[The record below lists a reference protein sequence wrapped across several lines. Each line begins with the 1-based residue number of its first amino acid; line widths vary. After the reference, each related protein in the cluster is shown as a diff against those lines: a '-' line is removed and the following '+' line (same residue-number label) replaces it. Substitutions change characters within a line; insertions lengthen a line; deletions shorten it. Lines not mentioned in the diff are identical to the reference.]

1 MTREEIME
9 LDLDALESRANA
21 IALATDS
28 ADMETLETLNAEL
41 DAIEERK
48 ADIARE
54 IETRKKDI
62 AEVIKGNGKEVEVEE
77 RTTKMTDIEIRKS
90 PEYLDAWV
98 EYQKGR
104 ASEEQRALLTENAQ
118 NGTIGVP
125 VYVEDMIHTAWESNE
140 IVKRVR
146 RTYFKGNLK
155 VGVEISADAAQMH
168 PEGGEAITEE
178 ELVIEYIN
186 LIPAHV
192 KKMIRVSDEALGLR
206 GEAFIDYLYDE
217 LEYQIVKKI
226 GDQLVQLSILETG
239 GSTVED
245 YHYIGSA
252 VTSADIITAAGMLG
266 GEATNPVLI
275 TTRATAA
282 ALKAAALSAGYAY
295 DPYDGLEVI
304 YVDSSALTV
313 TAGGVTRTAAAV
325 IADLSGWQ
333 INLPDGD
340 QVKFKFDDLT
350 EANADMVRI
359 IGKLYVAMNI
369 TSAGKT
375 VVIIPNA

>member
-21 IALATDS
+21 IAIATDS

-62 AEVIKGNGKEVEVEE
+62 AEVINGNGKEVEVEE

-104 ASEEQRALLTENAQ
+104 ASEEQRALLTVNAS
-118 NGTIGVP
+118 NGTIAVP
-125 VYVEDMIHTAWESNE
+125 VYVEEKIHTAWENNE
-140 IVKRVR
+140 IIR
-146 RTYFKGNLK
+146 RIRRSYYKGNLK
-155 VGVEISADAAQMH
+155 VGVEVSAGDAVIHTEGSGAIS
-168 PEGGEAITEE
+168 EE
-178 ELVIEYIN
+178 ELVLQYLELIPRFVKKKVQYSDEVLSLAGQAFVDYIFDEIEYKIIGEVAKGIVQMIVFN
-186 LIPAHV
+186 PNGLSPAYT
-192 KKMIRVSDEALGLR
+192 MAGASL
-206 GEAFIDYLYDE
+206 
-217 LEYQIVKKI
+217 
-226 GDQLVQLSILETG
+226 T
-239 GSTVED
+239 T
-245 YHYIGSA
+245 
-252 VTSADIITAAGMLG
+252 ADIIGAEGLLG

-295 DPYDGLEVI
+295 DPFDGMDVI
-304 YVDSSALTV
+304 YVDSSALTFTDGNNTY
-313 TAGGVTRTAAAV
+313 TASAV
-325 IADLSGWQ
+325 VADLSGVLA
-333 INLPDGD
+333 NFPDGD
-340 QVKFKFDDLT
+340 IVKFKFDDTTL
-350 EANADMVRI
+350 ADADMIRV
-359 IGKLYVAMNI
+359 IGKLYVAF
-369 TSAGKT
+369 AVVDPGKT
-375 VVIIPNA
+375 VSIQAS

>member
-21 IALATDS
+21 IAIATDS

-62 AEVIKGNGKEVEVEE
+62 AEVINGNGKEVEVEE

-118 NGTIGVP
+118 NGTIAVP

-155 VGVEISADAAQMH
+155 VGVEISADAAQYH

-186 LIPAHV
+186 LIPGHV

-206 GEAFIDYLYDE
+206 GSAFIDYLYDE

-226 GDQLVQLSILETG
+226 GDRLVQLALLETG
-239 GSTVED
+239 GNTVET
-245 YHYIGSA
+245 YTYLGSN
-252 VTSADIITAAGMLG
+252 VTSADIITAAGKLG
-266 GEATNPVLI
+266 GEATNPVVI

-295 DPYDGLEVI
+295 DPFDGMEVI
-304 YVDSSALTV
+304 FVDSSALTA

-350 EANADMVRI
+350 EADADMVRI
-359 IGKLYVAMNI
+359 IGKLYVAMDI

-375 VVIIPNA
+375 VVIKAA

>member
-21 IALATDS
+21 IAIATDS

-104 ASEEQRALLTENAQ
+104 ASEEQRALLTVNAS
-118 NGTIGVP
+118 NGTIAVP
-125 VYVEDMIHTAWESNE
+125 VYVEEKIHTAWENNE
-140 IVKRVR
+140 IIR
-146 RTYFKGNLK
+146 RIRRSYYKGNLK
-155 VGVEISADAAQMH
+155 VGVEVSAGDAVIHAEGSGAIS
-168 PEGGEAITEE
+168 EE
-178 ELVIEYIN
+178 ELVLQYLELIPRFVKKKVQYSDEVLSLAGQAFVDYIFDEIEYKIIGEVAKGIVQMIVFN
-186 LIPAHV
+186 PNGLSPAYT
-192 KKMIRVSDEALGLR
+192 MAGASL
-206 GEAFIDYLYDE
+206 
-217 LEYQIVKKI
+217 
-226 GDQLVQLSILETG
+226 T
-239 GSTVED
+239 T
-245 YHYIGSA
+245 
-252 VTSADIITAAGMLG
+252 ADIIGAEGLLG

-295 DPYDGLEVI
+295 DPFDGMDVI
-304 YVDSSALTV
+304 YVDSSALTFTDGNNTY
-313 TAGGVTRTAAAV
+313 TASAV
-325 IADLSGWQ
+325 VADLSGVLA
-333 INLPDGD
+333 NFPDGD
-340 QVKFKFDDLT
+340 IVKFKFDDTTL
-350 EANADMVRI
+350 ADADMIRV
-359 IGKLYVAMNI
+359 IGKLYVAF
-369 TSAGKT
+369 AVVDPGKT
-375 VVIIPNA
+375 VSIQAS

>member
-104 ASEEQRALLTENAQ
+104 ASEEQRALLTVNAS
-118 NGTIGVP
+118 NGTIAVP
-125 VYVEDMIHTAWESNE
+125 VYVEEKIHTAWENNE
-140 IVKRVR
+140 IIR
-146 RTYFKGNLK
+146 RIRRSYYKGNLK
-155 VGVEISADAAQMH
+155 VGVEVSAGDAVIHAEGSGAIS
-168 PEGGEAITEE
+168 EE
-178 ELVIEYIN
+178 ELVLQYLELIPRFVKKKVQYSDEVLSLAGQAFVDYIFDEIEYKIIGEVAKGIVQMIVFN
-186 LIPAHV
+186 PNGLSPAYT
-192 KKMIRVSDEALGLR
+192 MAGASL
-206 GEAFIDYLYDE
+206 
-217 LEYQIVKKI
+217 
-226 GDQLVQLSILETG
+226 T
-239 GSTVED
+239 T
-245 YHYIGSA
+245 
-252 VTSADIITAAGMLG
+252 ADIIGAEGLLG

-295 DPYDGLEVI
+295 DPFDGMDVI
-304 YVDSSALTV
+304 YVDSSALTFTDGNNTY
-313 TAGGVTRTAAAV
+313 TASAV
-325 IADLSGWQ
+325 VADLSGVLA
-333 INLPDGD
+333 NFPDGD
-340 QVKFKFDDLT
+340 IVKFKFDDTTL
-350 EANADMVRI
+350 ADADMIRV
-359 IGKLYVAMNI
+359 IGKLYVAF
-369 TSAGKT
+369 AVVDPGKT
-375 VVIIPNA
+375 VSIQAS

>member
-104 ASEEQRALLTENAQ
+104 ASEEQRALLTVNAS
-118 NGTIGVP
+118 NGTIAVP
-125 VYVEDMIHTAWESNE
+125 VYVEEKIHTAWENNE
-140 IVKRVR
+140 IIR
-146 RTYFKGNLK
+146 RIRRSYYKGNLK
-155 VGVEISADAAQMH
+155 VGVEMSAGDAVIHTEGSGAIS
-168 PEGGEAITEE
+168 EE
-178 ELVIEYIN
+178 ELVLQYLELIPRFVKKKVQYSDEVLSLAGQAFVDYIFDEIEYKIIGEVAKGIVQMIVFN
-186 LIPAHV
+186 PNGLSPAYT
-192 KKMIRVSDEALGLR
+192 MAGASL
-206 GEAFIDYLYDE
+206 
-217 LEYQIVKKI
+217 
-226 GDQLVQLSILETG
+226 T
-239 GSTVED
+239 T
-245 YHYIGSA
+245 
-252 VTSADIITAAGMLG
+252 ADIIGAEGLLG

-295 DPYDGLEVI
+295 DPFDGMDVI
-304 YVDSSALTV
+304 YVDSSALTFTDGNNTY
-313 TAGGVTRTAAAV
+313 TASAV
-325 IADLSGWQ
+325 VADLSGVLA
-333 INLPDGD
+333 NFPDGD
-340 QVKFKFDDLT
+340 IVKFKFDDTTL
-350 EANADMVRI
+350 ADADMVRV
-359 IGKLYVAMNI
+359 IGKLYVAF
-369 TSAGKT
+369 AVVDPGKT
-375 VVIIPNA
+375 VSIQAS

>member
-9 LDLDALESRANA
+9 LDLDTLESRANA
-21 IALATDS
+21 IALATDT

-104 ASEEQRALLTENAQ
+104 ASEEQRALLTENATG
-118 NGTIGVP
+118 GTIAVP
-125 VYVEDMIHTAWESNE
+125 TYVEDTIHTAWESNE

-146 RTYFKGNLK
+146 RTYFQGNLK
-155 VGVEISADAAQMH
+155 VGVEISADPAQFH
-168 PEGGEAITEE
+168 VEGGEAITEE
-178 ELVIEYIN
+178 ELVIEYVN
-186 LIPAHV
+186 LIPGHV

-206 GEAFIDYLYDE
+206 GSAFIDYLYDE

-226 GDQLVQLSILETG
+226 GDQLVQLSILESSG
-239 GSTVED
+239 PTVET
-245 YHYIGSA
+245 YHYLGSSITA
-252 VTSADIITAAGMLG
+252 ADIITAAGMLG
-266 GEATNPVLI
+266 GEATNPVVI

-295 DPYDGLEVI
+295 DPFDGMEVI
-304 YVDSSALTV
+304 YVDSAALTAS
-313 TAGGVTRTAAAV
+313 AGGQTFTAAAI

-340 QVKFKFDDLT
+340 MVKFKFDDIT
-350 EANADMVRI
+350 EAAADMVRI
-359 IGKLYVAMNI
+359 IGRLYVAADI

-375 VVIIPNA
+375 VVLKPNA

>member
-1 MTREEIME
+1 MTKEEIME
-9 LDLDALESRANA
+9 LDLDALEARANA
-21 IALATDS
+21 IAIETDS

-104 ASEEQRALLTENAQ
+104 ASEEQRAMLTENAQ

-125 VYVEDMIHTAWESNE
+125 VYVEDIIHTAWESNE

-146 RTYFKGNLK
+146 RTYFQGNLK

-178 ELVIEYIN
+178 ELVLQYVT
-186 LIPAHV
+186 LIPAMV

-206 GEAFIDYLYDE
+206 GAAFIDYLYDE
-217 LEYQIVKKI
+217 LEYQIVKKV
-226 GDQLVQLSILETG
+226 GDMLVNTAILQQGSGRVATETIT
-239 GSTVED
+239 GSSMT
-245 YHYIGSA
+245 
-252 VTSADIITAAGMLG
+252 TADVVNAEGKLG
-266 GEATNPVLI
+266 GEATTPVLI
-275 TTRATAA
+275 TSRANAA

-295 DPYDGLEVI
+295 DPFDGMEVI
-304 YVDSSALTV
+304 YVDSSALSV
-313 TAGGVTRTAAAV
+313 TAGGVTMTAEAV
-325 IADLSGWQ
+325 LADLSGWQ
-333 INLPDGD
+333 INLPEGD
-340 QVKFKFDDLT
+340 SVTFKFDDIT
-350 EANADMVRI
+350 EADADMVRI
-359 IGKLYVAMNI
+359 IGRLYVAMDI
-369 TSAGKT
+369 TSAKKT
-375 VVIIPNA
+375 VVIKKA